1 MVSYS
6 FWFPTRNRN
15 VSGVKWLCFR
25 RYYENKEIEA
35 ASKNLS
41 ERFGNLLSDP
51 SKQGSSI

>member
-1 MVSYS
+1 MAMFQFFKS
-6 FWFPTRNRN
+6 W
-15 VSGVKWLCFR
+15 